1 MQSRKKNPVVKK
13 RTKIKKI
20 VCCKP
25 EDNLDMI
32 FAKRGLNG
40 IFILAK
46 SSAIPII
53 YLQLQ
58 IGNCSVF
65 FFVVCGIPFSRHFKQ
80 TRDSSFY
87 HPRPPNCP
95 SQMLTARALSQHL
108 VSKTIRPDIWW
119 GARCERPC
127 EMMWSAIIS
136 VPHSQFEK
144 GTIFRLLH
152 DEQQRPTPECRQL
165 SLIQDALKLWC

>member
-1 MQSRKKNPVVKK
+1 
-13 RTKIKKI
+13 
-20 VCCKP
+20 
-25 EDNLDMI
+25 MI

-40 IFILAK
+40 IFILANL
-46 SSAIPII
+46 STIN

-58 IGNCSVF
+58 VGNCSVF
-65 FFVVCGIPFSRHFKQ
+65 FFVACGIPLPWHIEQ

-108 VSKTIRPDIWW
+108 VSKTITLDIWW

-144 GTIFRLLH
+144 GTISP
-152 DEQQRPTPECRQL
+152 DYMTNNSVQRQNVGDWVW
-165 SLIQDALKLWC
+165 SKDALKLWC